1 MEPVVQK
8 EILLLQRSRCTF
20 PAFLICIEKFGLSKE
35 KSKYTSVPGGHRQ
48 SQPFP
53 VRDQNPV
60 RVLAVVSFPHAC
72 LWGLS
77 VSPIMIAAISAA
89 AKPIRRIICLL
100 GFSFHCFLS
109 FFFFLFSFF
118 NLPLRNIVHL
128 TSTHYYPPA
137 VCCCLCWRGCLKK

>member
-8 EILLLQRSRCTF
+8 EILLLQRTRCTF

-109 FFFFLFSFF
+109 FLFFLFLTFHCGTSSIS
-118 NLPLRNIVHL
+118 PPHITTHL
-128 TSTHYYPPA
+128 QYAA
-137 VCCCLCWRGCLKK
+137 VCAGEVV

>member
-8 EILLLQRSRCTF
+8 EILLLQRTRCTF

-35 KSKYTSVPGGHRQ
+35 KSKYTSASGGHRQ

-60 RVLAVVSFPHAC
+60 SACCGFFPPRMSMRTVC
-72 LWGLS
+72 LSHYDRSHFCCCKTNSSHHLS
-77 VSPIMIAAISAA
+77 S
-89 AKPIRRIICLL
+89 RLL
-100 GFSFHCFLS
+100 LPLFSF
-109 FFFFLFSFF
+109 FSFF